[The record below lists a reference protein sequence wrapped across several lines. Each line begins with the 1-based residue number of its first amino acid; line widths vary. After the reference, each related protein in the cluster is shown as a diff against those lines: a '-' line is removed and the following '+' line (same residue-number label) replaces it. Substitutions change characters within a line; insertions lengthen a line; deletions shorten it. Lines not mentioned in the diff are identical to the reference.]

1 MAGTEYFDKI
11 VVKTLVFADSGK
23 VVSAAAGVDGLVT
36 APAGA
41 KQIITSQPTAPTQ
54 TAGSAGAAYTSA
66 EQTIINNL
74 VTQVNA
80 LQTALKN
87 SGHLK

>member
-41 KQIITSQPTAPTQ
+41 KQIITSQPTAPAT
-54 TAGSAGAAYTSA
+54 TSGSAGAAYTSA